1 MEGFILDAVL
11 AAFTFVIIFLSV
23 NLVLMV
29 NNRADVSVGRLAVSV
44 LFMTVVNLIP
54 MFVPMKNTLLTSF
67 GITVAAMFIGY
78 RFIIKSNTIQTFLYT
93 FSHLVVSMICEFIA
107 MIGMNLLKIN
117 ASVGQLAE
125 TASFGI
131 IILRFATVLFL
142 FMLNM
147 IVYAFKKKNK
157 EYKIEFYDIKSY
169 TVIIQIILTMMLVVP
184 NILYFDYS
192 HNTVSAFMIIFN
204 FFSAF
209 VIIFY
214 SLYNIRKQN
223 QLAIREK
230 EVEVLKMTGQSMEI
244 SLQKLREFK
253 HDFPNFIQSINGCV
267 YLEDWNGL
275 KEQIKIAQAE
285 YSICKTT
292 PIVDSHFKNAPA
304 FYGVFLSKIVIA
316 EAKNIEMNLSVLGTV
331 NTNALAL
338 PKIDRIFGILMDNA
352 LEAAAESR
360 DRKIDVKFSVE
371 ENVQKISI
379 SNTYEG
385 EIDREKIVQ
394 RGFSS
399 KEGHSGI
406 GLYEVNHIVNTNNRL
421 SLETRVGKTFVQVL
435 SIELAHVKRMEPLKV

>member
-1 MEGFILDAVL
+1 
-11 AAFTFVIIFLSV
+11 
-23 NLVLMV
+23 
-29 NNRADVSVGRLAVSV
+29 
-44 LFMTVVNLIP
+44 
-54 MFVPMKNTLLTSF
+54 
-67 GITVAAMFIGY
+67 
-78 RFIIKSNTIQTFLYT
+78 
-93 FSHLVVSMICEFIA
+93 
-107 MIGMNLLKIN
+107 MNLLKVN
-117 ASVGQLAE
+117 SSVSEFIA

-131 IILRFATVLFL
+131 VLLRFATIFL
-142 FMLNM
+142 LLLMNTLVF
-147 IVYAFKKKNK
+147 IFKKPNK
-157 EYKIEFYDIKSY
+157 GYLELYATKSY
-169 TVIIQIILTMMLVVP
+169 AIIIQILLTMMLVVP
-184 NILYFDYS
+184 NILYFDLN
-192 HNTVSAFMIIFN
+192 HNNISTFMILFN

-223 QLAIREK
+223 ELAMREK
-230 EVEVLKMTGQSMEI
+230 EVEVLRMTGQSMEL
-244 SLQKLREFK
+244 SLEKLREFK

-352 LEAAAESR
+352 LEAAAESP

-399 KEGHSGI
+399 KDGHSGI
-406 GLYEVNHIVNTNNRL
+406 GLYEVNRIVNTDSRL

-435 SIELAHVKRMEPLKV
+435 SVELAHVKRMEPLKV

>member
-54 MFVPMKNTLLTSF
+54 MFVPVKNTLLTSF
-67 GITVAAMFIGY
+67 GITMAAMFIGY

-131 IILRFATVLFL
+131 VILRFATVLFL

-204 FFSAF
+204 FFSA
-209 VIIFY
+209 
-214 SLYNIRKQN
+214 LP
-223 QLAIREK
+223 
-230 EVEVLKMTGQSMEI
+230 
-244 SLQKLREFK
+244 
-253 HDFPNFIQSINGCV
+253 FP
-267 YLEDWNGL
+267 E
-275 KEQIKIAQAE
+275 
-285 YSICKTT
+285 
-292 PIVDSHFKNAPA
+292 
-304 FYGVFLSKIVIA
+304 
-316 EAKNIEMNLSVLGTV
+316 
-331 NTNALAL
+331 
-338 PKIDRIFGILMDNA
+338 R
-352 LEAAAESR
+352 
-360 DRKIDVKFSVE
+360 
-371 ENVQKISI
+371 
-379 SNTYEG
+379 YE
-385 EIDREKIVQ
+385 
-394 RGFSS
+394 
-399 KEGHSGI
+399 
-406 GLYEVNHIVNTNNRL
+406 
-421 SLETRVGKTFVQVL
+421 
-435 SIELAHVKRMEPLKV
+435 

>member
-1 MEGFILDAVL
+1 MEGFILESILTV
-11 AAFTFVIIFLSV
+11 FTFVIIFLSV
-23 NLVLMV
+23 NLVLLV
-29 NNRADVSVGRLAVSV
+29 NNRTNVPVRKRFASVI
-44 LFMTVVNLIP
+44 FMTIANL
-54 MFVPMKNTLLTSF
+54 VPYFISIANSLLISF
-67 GITVAAMFIGY
+67 AITMIVMLISY
-78 RFIIKSNTIQTFLYT
+78 YFIIKSSVIQAFLYT
-93 FSHLVVSMICEFIA
+93 FTHLVISIICEFIG
-107 MIGMNLLKIN
+107 MIILNGLKIN
-117 ASVGQLAE
+117 SSIGDIVQGSSIIFVGMRFTTIL
-125 TASFGI
+125 I
-131 IILRFATVLFL
+131 IITMTTICSVLKKRNRQQEEID
-142 FMLNM
+142 NM
-147 IVYAFKKKNK
+147 
-157 EYKIEFYDIKSY
+157 KSY
-169 TVIIQIILTMMLVVP
+169 ALVIQIILTMMLVVP
-184 NILYFDYS
+184 NILYFDYN
-192 HNTVSAFMIIFN
+192 HNNASTFMILFN

-209 VIIFY
+209 AIILY
-214 SLYNIRKQN
+214 SFYNIKKQN
-223 QLAIREK
+223 QLAMREK
-230 EVEVLKMTGQSMEI
+230 EVEVLKMTGQSMEL
-244 SLQKLREFK
+244 SLEKLREFK

-352 LEAAAESR
+352 LEAAAESP

-406 GLYEVNHIVNTNNRL
+406 GLYEVNHIVNANSRL